1 MLRLLTLLFCIVMA
15 PAFAQAAPMVWSST
29 QSSSQ
34 TLLSAGQTV
43 DLTFDIASAF
53 NLETDLV
60 TGFTF
65 SWALQ
70 DNDADYVTRYMSVY
84 AGQSCSRVGFRT
96 RCTTHYNHVPVLS
109 VGHMETAR
117 ITGAGYDSGSFAV
130 GNTCSGAACNLNNNV
145 WDVTHTFADTAEGLA
160 LLQSSGV
167 FEVSL
172 AAMTGD
178 FFVRQANLTVTG
190 IKGGLKTLAVS
201 EPGTAGMLLMGLSAL
216 VIMRRKNAKA
226 AS

>member
-1 MLRLLTLLFCIVMA
+1 MLRLLTLLFCAVIA
-15 PAFAQAAPMVWSST
+15 TSFAQAAPITWSST
-29 QSSSQ
+29 QSSPQS
-34 TLLSAGQTV
+34 LLSAGQSV
-43 DLTFDIASAF
+43 DLTFDITSAF
-53 NLETDLV
+53 NLETDLI

-65 SWALQ
+65 SWALR
-70 DNDADYVTRYMSVY
+70 DNDADYVTRYLSVY
-84 AGQSCSRVGFRT
+84 AGQSCNRRRT
-96 RCTTHYNHVPVLS
+96 NCVDHFNYVPVLTLGLLES
-109 VGHMETAR
+109 AR
-117 ITGAGYDSGSFAV
+117 ITAAGYDSGSFSV
-130 GNTCSGAACNLNNNV
+130 GSTCSGAACNLNNNI

-178 FFVRQANLTVTG
+178 FFVRHANLTVTG

-216 VIMRRKNAKA
+216 VIMRRKAAKA
-226 AS
+226 TS